1 MKRSASS
8 ISKNR
13 DVTTSRIKRS
23 RLATPSEQEEDVFEA
38 DNDVENSYG
47 KENMI
52 TSMPKCVKENLTQ
65 NNVNSGDSNPTAVD
79 RTPLRSTISF
89 CSSSS
94 KDVASLTNSTSIRT
108 TTDCNPNEHHSNS
121 QSVFHFSF
129 TQGQSDN
136 SLFRPNR
143 LSSLVDR
150 NSSITNKPTPSAYVE
165 GSLEYREL
173 KRSYLFEK
181 KQASEWK
188 KDYAVLKHQLNE
200 LKSTTLPRPTAEA
213 LDWLRELFDLLDNNA
228 TFRGDGR
235 SLDKIGEDL
244 GLDSTNL
251 ITVAARTPQK
261 SALKLFRILY
271 PTIGSRANCIS
282 ISNIPDEK
290 LTNIYL
296 YVRVLHQN
304 LSFKMS
310 DMRRAIGTSI
320 RSATHEMRKLEHER
334 QEQLNELENDENLD
348 QAEREDRINHAMDN
362 MEMALNASDTA
373 TCDEEDDENEDID
386 KMSMDEEIY
395 GDDDDDEL

>member
-94 KDVASLTNSTSIRT
+94 KDVASLTN
-108 TTDCNPNEHHSNS
+108 
-121 QSVFHFSF
+121 SF